1 MLEEQINDFIRYCK
15 VSGFRDKS
23 IESLSI
29 RLKEFNKFLKTARLR
44 KIKSITY
51 RHLSSFIADY
61 KNPSIH
67 VKKARVWSLRQF
79 FHYLKLNGYVDQNIA
94 LDLPYPKI
102 VKTVPHFLTV
112 HEYNR
117 ILHHCSKNA
126 DTHRPEKSHYHY
138 DAGPSVASNKF
149 DHFHEYSGCGS
160 GCRPSRV
167 KEKGNIKRIM
177 VLPKILCAALKPYLE
192 KIHHRRGPLFLSKHG
207 KRISPRTLQDI
218 FRNAADIIGI
228 DKHLHAHLF
237 RHTAA
242 THLNKVA
249 GTAITQHILGHACRK
264 NTMKYVHL
272 NPDHYAVYILNLPHG
287 PFSYS

>member
-1 MLEEQINDFIRYCK
+1 MLEEQINGFIEYCK
-15 VSGFRDKS
+15 VSGFRNKS

-29 RLKEFNKFLKTARLR
+29 RLNQFNNFLKTARLR

-51 RHLSSFIADY
+51 RYLSRFVADY

-67 VKKARVWSLRQF
+67 VKKARIWSLRQF
-79 FHYLKLNGYVDQNIA
+79 FHYFKLNGYVNENIA
-94 LDLPYPKI
+94 TDLPYPKI
-102 VKTVPHFLTV
+102 EKTVPHFLTIR
-112 HEYNR
+112 EYNL

-126 DTHRPEKSHYHY
+126 GTFTCLRNLIIIIMMLGLLGLLTNSIISMNVQDM
-138 DAGPSVASNKF
+138 DVVAGLAWI
-149 DHFHEYSGCGS
+149 
-160 GCRPSRV
+160 

-177 VLPKILCAALKPYLE
+177 VLPKVLCAVLKPYLE
-192 KIHHRRGPLFLSKHG
+192 KIEQQRGPLFLSKHG

-218 FRNAADIIGI
+218 FRNAADSIGI

-249 GTAITQHILGHACRK
+249 GTSITQHVLGHACRK
-264 NTMKYVHL
+264 NTM
-272 NPDHYAVYILNLPHG
+272 
-287 PFSYS
+287 S

>member
-102 VKTVPHFLTV
+102 EKTVPHFLTV

-138 DAGPSVASNKF
+138 DAGPSGASNKF

-160 GCRPSRV
+160 GCRPCPGQRKGQYQKDHGLAQNPVRCIKTISGKNPSSSRSTFFI
-167 KEKGNIKRIM
+167 KTWQTNITKDI
-177 VLPKILCAALKPYLE
+177 AGYLSQCCR
-192 KIHHRRGPLFLSKHG
+192 HHRH
-207 KRISPRTLQDI
+207 
-218 FRNAADIIGI
+218 
-228 DKHLHAHLF
+228 
-237 RHTAA
+237 
-242 THLNKVA
+242 
-249 GTAITQHILGHACRK
+249 
-264 NTMKYVHL
+264 
-272 NPDHYAVYILNLPHG
+272 
-287 PFSYS
+287 